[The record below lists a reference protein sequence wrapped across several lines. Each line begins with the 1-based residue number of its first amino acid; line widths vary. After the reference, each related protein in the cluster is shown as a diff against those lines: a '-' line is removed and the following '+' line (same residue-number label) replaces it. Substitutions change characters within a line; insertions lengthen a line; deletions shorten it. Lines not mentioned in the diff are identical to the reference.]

1 MIPTCPLSCFFP
13 PGLFSDDEDAE
24 EEIHE
29 VGSAPQPSA
38 LACGVLADHIT
49 PSSSDT
55 DKDTFL
61 VLVSENF
68 FSDEED
74 GCDHSCR
81 SVAGWDSRK
90 SSLLTVSSSAS
101 LAK

>member
-1 MIPTCPLSCFFP
+1 MIPTCPLSRFFP

-38 LACGVLADHIT
+38 LACGVLADHAT

-68 FSDEED
+68 FSDEAENGD
-74 GCDHSCR
+74 R
-81 SVAGWDSRK
+81 SRCSV
-90 SSLLTVSSSAS
+90 
-101 LAK
+101 